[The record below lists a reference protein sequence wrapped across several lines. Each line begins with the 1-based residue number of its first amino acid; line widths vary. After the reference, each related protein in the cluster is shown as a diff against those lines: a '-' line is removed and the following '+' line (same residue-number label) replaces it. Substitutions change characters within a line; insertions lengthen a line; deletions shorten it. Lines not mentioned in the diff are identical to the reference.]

1 MRPTPNPSLRRFP
14 TPAFF
19 VLAAVAVFSAA
30 TLPASA
36 AAQKQPAPPPNPQ
49 AFVGTWTATFKGSP
63 FMTIRFVMKGDKLT
77 GTMSSGEIS
86 LDREGNIVAVTV
98 RPGERPITIE
108 KVEHDTVHLIGGEK
122 NSELRFTLR
131 LKDTT
136 HAQLEI
142 VNPAPSGAVA
152 PKPIQLVKEATKH

>member
-1 MRPTPNPSLRRFP
+1 MRPTPNHSLRGFP
-14 TPAFF
+14 APAFF

-36 AAQKQPAPPPNPQ
+36 AAQKQSAPPPNPQ

-63 FMTIRFVMKGDKLT
+63 FMTIRFAMKGEKLT

-86 LDREGNIVAVTV
+86 LDPEGNIVAVTV
-98 RPGERPITIE
+98 RPGERAITIE
-108 KVEHDTVHLIGGEK
+108 KVEHDTVRLTGGEK
-122 NSELRFTLR
+122 NGELRFTFR
-131 LKDTT
+131 LKDTS

-142 VNPAPSGAVA
+142 LSPPGSTA
-152 PKPIQLVKEATKH
+152 PKPIQLVKEAAKH